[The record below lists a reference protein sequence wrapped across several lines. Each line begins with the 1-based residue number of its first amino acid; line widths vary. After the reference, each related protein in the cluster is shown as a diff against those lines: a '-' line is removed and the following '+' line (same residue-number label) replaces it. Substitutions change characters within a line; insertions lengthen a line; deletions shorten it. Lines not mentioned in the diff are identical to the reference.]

1 MPALSFVSAW
11 SRFRGSLL
19 RNALL
24 LWMALGIAVLPLTS
38 ACGPAWGLRMREN
51 RDTNLLA
58 AAATDYWTMV
68 RWNDPG
74 RAAAYLATPEEK
86 LRLSR
91 LLGDPQVRMTDA
103 IVLQVV
109 VGEELPEER
118 LPTRREGVAAVR
130 IEGYDIRKG
139 RLTVET
145 LEQHWVKADRG
156 WQIDAAASP
165 LGADRPW

>member
-1 MPALSFVSAW
+1 MPVLSSVSVW
-11 SRFRGSLL
+11 SLL
-19 RNALL
+19 RRALFGNVL
-24 LWMALGIAVLPLTS
+24 LGRMALGIAVLPLTG
-38 ACGPAWGLRMREN
+38 ACGPAWGLRMRER
-51 RDTNLLA
+51 RDTTVLA

-68 RWNDPG
+68 RWNDPS

-86 LRLSR
+86 LRLAR

-145 LEQHWVKADRG
+145 LEQHWVKGDHG
-156 WQIDAAASP
+156 WQIDASASP